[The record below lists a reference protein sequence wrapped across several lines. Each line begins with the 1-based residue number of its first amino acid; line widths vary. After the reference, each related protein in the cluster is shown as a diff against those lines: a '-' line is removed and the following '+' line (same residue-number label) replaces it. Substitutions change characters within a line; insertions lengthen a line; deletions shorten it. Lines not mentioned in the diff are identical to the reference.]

1 MKEDKTKSTKKKVDK
16 DFRKVQ
22 RDSGFRWLFYTVLS
36 YVILLPL
43 TIPLKFWVVS
53 IGISLVLGLLFWFL
67 NEIMTFQRIQLG
79 QRFPGYPPY
88 DEDKK
93 DGGDKPDE
101 LIKS

>member
-1 MKEDKTKSTKKKVDK
+1 MKDEKMKSMKKKVDK

-22 RDSGFRWLFYTVLS
+22 IDSGFRWLFYTVLS

-43 TIPLKFWVVS
+43 TIPLKIWVVS

-88 DEDKK
+88 DEEDQE
-93 DGGDKPDE
+93 DKPDE
-101 LIKS
+101 MIKS